1 MARAKITSGFRLSL
15 MAMLLL
21 GSALPL
27 RAQELP
33 RDPVIVAGDVTVST
47 APGRMELGQGSAF
60 GIIDWGA
67 FGIGAGAGVHFANGA
82 GATLNRVTGGEAS
95 ALLGSLTATGSVYL
109 VNPAGVVVGASG
121 VVDTGGRFVAS
132 TLDVTNGD
140 FLDGGDLTF
149 DGAGGVVVN
158 LGRVGSSGGDV
169 ALIAGD
175 VVNDGTLTAPNG
187 TVGLAAGRQV
197 LLRDAAVDDGL
208 FSVLVGAG
216 DVTDR
221 GAIRAAAAELRARGG
236 NVYALAGN
244 TDAVIEAKGVEKVKG
259 RVFLTAGTG
268 KVVSEKKVTAQDA
281 SGGKITLTGDDIDLA
296 AGLQA
301 GAGGTIIVKAQ
312 DETTFS
318 GMIQAGEGGFVEL
331 SGGHIDYDGSIDTQ
345 SGTVL
350 IDPRNIEIA
359 EANASPSLSNATLLS
374 TSDVIALLSTGDL
387 ILDTTTLATA
397 DAGTIALTAA
407 MTYSSANSLTL
418 LAGGDVWILADLQNA
433 GAGDVTAVA
442 GWDGTTPFDAAIFA
456 AADLTTT
463 TLFGQANGLAYSLN
477 GTTVAASGVVHVG
490 QSGFNFGA
498 SFGARDG
505 ATRVFGR
512 DIDITGGTSA
522 VSFSSNPY
530 AQLGY
535 HLSGGGD
542 LGSLTGAITARAT
555 ESIWVQAGSGANAY
569 ALIGH
574 GGNELAGDVSTPTA
588 NLSGAITVQAGS
600 DLTLEGSSSSA
611 TDAAYAMIGHG
622 SQDFPFMLQG
632 GRSGAILVDIGGEL
646 SLQDGGNFTNSAWI
660 GHETGLG
667 TVSAPVTVTAARMDE
682 DATVTVAAQS
692 TTDVGRWADLT
703 HDGEVRLTL
712 TASDLL
718 LTGDTSFI
726 DTEGDSIT
734 SAHDL
739 ILQTSGALTL
749 DACFFYGNDGTGGL
763 VLAAASVDNQA
774 GDAAF
779 LDIGGGRY
787 IYSTRPDEDAGLLGN
802 VPFDGLVYGATYDPT
817 DPKGSQQALGN
828 VIYYSVTPVTVTSD
842 AVMTYGDLTMPVTST
857 LEVDGI
863 EVDAATFGL
872 SIQPRTDNAL
882 LTFSNTGYIN
892 AGTYLQSLFTEV
904 TATATTQVLGLGAT
918 LGDLTVNRA
927 LLTVSLA
934 DETKTYDAL
943 GLYTGAVTYSG
954 FIDSREDA
962 SLITTGPSFAYLGGD
977 NGGVNAGAYTV
988 SASGAVIS
996 GGNYAFDYTDTATLT
1011 IDPALLTVSFLDT
1024 ITKTYDGTTDAVLS
1038 AGDFVVSGTVGGQT
1052 VTIGQTQG
1060 RHDMA
1065 HAGETTVT
1073 ADLSDLSLWSI
1084 TGGSLLNYSIPTLV
1098 SGGGQIDRATL
1109 TVSIIGTPTKPF
1121 DGTRG
1126 AVLAPSDYFIS
1137 GLVAGE
1143 GMTIR
1148 QTVGTY
1154 LTADPGAQSVVATLS
1169 PGDYQ
1174 GESGTDLSNYNLD
1187 VAATGEGL
1195 ILADTPASPVEPR
1208 PVSFTP
1214 ATETQPDPG
1223 PPLLNGSIEVIQT
1236 ETTGRILEEI
1246 QSGTNFCREFVDPQY
1261 AIDCLSDRLQSV
1273 ADGLSATG
1281 EYSEVRAALEDA
1293 ASDLHALALQNA
1305 SDALTR
1311 SVGRATDGSGQT
1323 TARPLTAVDAARL
1336 ADANAQAAAIIANT
1350 QLVLLRSSANSDRR
1364 RVAFEQVGEVLGSTV
1379 VLLRS

>member
-1 MARAKITSGFRLSL
+1 MARARVYPGFRLSV

-21 GSALPL
+21 GSAWPA

-33 RDPVIVAGDVTVST
+33 RDPVIVAGDITVQV
-47 APGRMELGQGSAF
+47 APGRMEVGQGSQF

-67 FGIGAGAGVHFANGA
+67 FGIGSGAGVHFANGS

-95 ALLGSLTATGSVYL
+95 AILGGLSATGSVYL

-132 TLDVTNGD
+132 SLDVTNED
-140 FLDGGDLTF
+140 FLNGGDLSF
-149 DGAGGVVVN
+149 DGAGGVVMN

-169 ALIAGD
+169 VLIAGD

-197 LLRDAAVDDGL
+197 LLRDAAVDEGL
-208 FSVLVGAG
+208 ISVLVGAG

-221 GAIRAAAAELRARGG
+221 GAIASAAAELRAKGG

-244 TDAVIEAKGVEKVKG
+244 TDAVIAATGVEKVKG
-259 RVFLTAGTG
+259 RVFLTAGGG
-268 KVVSEKKVTAQDA
+268 KVVAQKKVTAQDT

-296 AGLQA
+296 SSLQA
-301 GAGGTIIVKAQ
+301 GAGGTVIVKAQ

-318 GMIQAGEGGFVEL
+318 GMIQTGPEGFVEL
-331 SGGHIDYDGSIDTQ
+331 SGGHIAYDGSIDTQ
-345 SGTVL
+345 GGTVL

-359 EANASPSLSNATLLS
+359 EANASPSLSDATLLS
-374 TSDVIALLSTGDL
+374 TSDVLALLSTGNL

-397 DAGTIALTAA
+397 ASGTIAVTAS

-418 LAGGDVWILADLQNA
+418 LAGGDVWILGNLQN
-433 GAGDVTAVA
+433 GGTGDVTAVA
-442 GWDGTTPFDAAIFA
+442 GWDGATAFDAGAFD

-463 TLFGQANGLAYSLN
+463 TLFGQSNGLTYNLN
-477 GTTVAASGVVHVG
+477 GGSFAASGTVHVG
-490 QSGFNFGA
+490 QGGFTSST
-498 SFGARDG
+498 SFGSRDG
-505 ATRVFGR
+505 ATRVYGS

-522 VSFSSNPY
+522 FSFSSNPY

-535 HLSGGGD
+535 HLTGGGD
-542 LGSLTGAITARAT
+542 QGSVSGAITARAT
-555 ESIWVQAGSGANAY
+555 GSVWVQAGSGTNAY

-574 GGNELAGDVSTPTA
+574 GGNELAGDVATPTA
-588 NLSGAITVQAGS
+588 NLSGAITVEAGE
-600 DLTLEGSSSSA
+600 DLTMAGSSSNG
-611 TDAAYAMIGHG
+611 TDSAYAMIGHG
-622 SQDFPFMLQG
+622 SQDFTFMLQG
-632 GRSGAILVDIGGEL
+632 GRTGAITLDIGGEL
-646 SLQDGGNFTNSAWI
+646 SIQDGGNFTNSAWI
-660 GHETGLG
+660 GHETGSG
-667 TVSAPVTVTAARMDE
+667 TVSGSVTVTAARMDE
-682 DATVTVAAQS
+682 DAASAVSGQS
-692 TTDVGRWADLT
+692 STDVGRWADLT

-712 TASDLL
+712 TDSDLL

-726 DTEGDSIT
+726 DTEGLSIT
-734 SAHDL
+734 SASDL

-749 DACFFYGNDGTGGL
+749 DTGFFYGNDGTGGL
-763 VLAAASVDNQA
+763 VLAASSVDNQA
-774 GDAAF
+774 GDGAF

-787 IYSTRPDEDAGLLGN
+787 IFSTRPDQDAGLLGD
-802 VPFDGLVYGATYDPT
+802 VAFDGLVYGTTYDPT
-817 DPKGSQQALGN
+817 DPKGGQQALGN
-828 VIYYSVTPVTVTSD
+828 VIYYSVTPVATTSD

-857 LEVDGI
+857 LVVEGV

-872 SIQPRTDNAL
+872 SIQPRTDSS

-904 TATATTQVLGLGAT
+904 TATAATQVLGLDET
-918 LGDLTVNRA
+918 FGDLTVNRA

-934 DETKTYDAL
+934 DQSKGYDGV
-943 GLYTGAVTYSG
+943 GLYDGVVSYTG

-962 SLITTGPSFAYLGGD
+962 SLITTGPSFTYLGGD
-977 NGGVNAGAYTV
+977 GSGVNAGAYTV
-988 SASGAVIS
+988 LASGAVIS
-996 GGNYAFDYTDTATLT
+996 GGNYDFDYTDSATLV
-1011 IDPALLTVSFLDT
+1011 IDPKVLTVSFLGPF
-1024 ITKTYDGTTDAVLS
+1024 TKTYDGTTDVTLTE
-1038 AGDFVVSGTVGGQT
+1038 GDFVVAGLVGGQT
-1052 VTIGQTQG
+1052 ITISQTQG
-1060 RHDMA
+1060 SHNTA
-1065 HAGETTVT
+1065 SAGETTVT
-1073 ADLSDLSLWSI
+1073 ADLSDTALWSI

-1098 SGGGQIDRATL
+1098 SGEGQIDRATL
-1109 TVSIIGTPTKPF
+1109 VVSIIGTPTKPY
-1121 DGTRG
+1121 DGTRD
-1126 AVLAPSDYFIS
+1126 AVLTPGDYFIS

-1143 GMTIR
+1143 SITIL
-1148 QTVGTY
+1148 QTAGTY
-1154 LTADPGAQSVVATLS
+1154 LTAEPGSQSVVATLADA
-1169 PGDYQ
+1169 DYQ
-1174 GESGTDLSNYNLD
+1174 GDGETDLGNYTLD
-1187 VAATGEGL
+1187 PAATGVGL
-1195 ILADTPASPVEPR
+1195 IVAETPASPIEPT
-1208 PVSFTP
+1208 PVAFT
-1214 ATETQPDPG
+1214 AGTETEAEPE

-1293 ASDLHALALQNA
+1293 ASDLHALAVQNA
-1305 SDALTR
+1305 SAALSR
-1311 SVGRATDGSGQT
+1311 SVGRASDGSGQT
-1323 TARPLTAVDAARL
+1323 TGRPLTAVDEALL
-1336 ADANAQAAAIIANT
+1336 AGANAQAAAIIANT
-1350 QLVLLRSSANSDRR
+1350 QLVLLRSAANSDRR